1 MEKMLKYTKLEV
13 GGMQMYHCHIQFYFT
28 GRPCN
33 VFEAIKRMSLPEHFS
48 YGFSHSDTPQESS
61 AADAD
66 VIFANLL
73 GTDVTS
79 TVRMLTASKRKEAE
93 LILLAEQEQLCSC
106 ENDLSEIR
114 DIWPVPMS
122 QSVLDFRILKW
133 QKDYKAAKDFWE
145 ANHFL
150 DAALN
155 SSPNLVWYKT
165 KEGVHEKVNDS
176 FCQTVQ
182 KTREQVEGRRHAYI
196 WDVDEDDPAC
206 IESECEVMHSRRTCV
221 SQEKIETRD
230 GLKHLTTYKSPL
242 YDLDGSVM
250 GTVGLGIDITRER
263 AYEQEVLKRDQLLET
278 IFNTTECG
286 VMCHTTD
293 GSQILSI
300 NQAALKILG
309 YQSQQDLLDNGFDM
323 VAGSVVAEDKSKLL
337 DTIKAL
343 KAVGDNATVEYR
355 VQHSSG
361 KILHVMCNMKL
372 LERNGTLFYQR
383 FLLDCTAQ
391 KIQER
396 KEWEKKDLKIEY
408 QEKLFDIFSTYL
420 ASNTDDVYMMLN
432 KNAHIV
438 EYISPNVERVLGVSM
453 AEVAEDLRKFGQARY
468 LTGKPFT
475 YEDLEKLEPG
485 SESVK
490 IETERI
496 NPRTGERK
504 YFRENVYCV
513 TIQNVKKLIVYISD
527 RTRERK
533 IQDALVEALD
543 MAKVANKAKSAFLSS
558 VSHDIRTPMNAI
570 MGLTELLKDEA
581 GNPAQVIEYTQKIH
595 AASQHLLGLINDVL
609 DMNKIESGNTTL
621 NISQF
626 SLAEVIDDLNT
637 IIRPQTKAKNQ
648 TFEIYTAALTFEDL
662 LGDKLRINQILINIL
677 SNAVKYTQSGGK
689 IVMRVEELPQLN
701 ENYSQIQFTISDN
714 GMGMSEEYL
723 QKIFNPFT
731 RENSSAINKIQ
742 GTGLGMA
749 ITKSL
754 VDLMNG
760 SIQVQSKPGQGST
773 FTLKLELRI
782 QNQTRGEDW
791 NFWRKNG
798 ISRMLVVDDEE
809 DICKNIIR
817 TMSGTGVIIQF
828 ATNGQMTVDMVCRAR
843 ENKRAYD
850 LILLDWK
857 MPGMDGMETARQI
870 RDNYHDDIPIM
881 IFTAHDWEEIKEEA
895 LGIGINHF
903 LLKPFFMSNFKEAVL
918 RIMGDRSN
926 VLPQAGGTALK
937 GKNILV
943 VDDIEIN
950 RMILTKILNKLEA
963 TCDTAEN
970 GQEAVQKFE
979 KSKPGEYDI
988 IFMDIQM
995 PIMDGYEST
1004 RKIRASSHPSA
1015 KQVAI
1020 IAMTANAFNDDV
1032 TEALES
1038 GMDAHIAKP
1047 VVVDQLKATVS
1058 EVLHHKQELQHKI

>member
-1 MEKMLKYTKLEV
+1 
-13 GGMQMYHCHIQFYFT
+13 MYHCHIHFYFT

-33 VFEAIKRMSLPEHFS
+33 VFEAIKKMSPPEHFS
-48 YGFSHSDTPQESS
+48 YEFSHSDTPLKKS

-73 GTDVTS
+73 ETDAIS
-79 TVRMLTASKRKEAE
+79 TVHMLAVSKRKEAE
-93 LILLAEQEQLCSC
+93 LILLAEQDQLSSC
-106 ENDLSEIR
+106 ENGLSGIR
-114 DIWPVPMS
+114 DIWLMPMS
-122 QSVLDFRILKW
+122 QAVLDFRLLKW
-133 QKDYKAAKDFWE
+133 QEDYKKGKDFWE
-145 ANHFL
+145 TRHFL
-150 DAALN
+150 DAVLD
-155 SSPNLVWYKT
+155 SSPNLVWFKT
-165 KEGVHEKVNDS
+165 KDGIHEKVNDS
-176 FCQTVQ
+176 FCRTVH
-182 KTREQVEGRRHAYI
+182 KTKAQAEGRRHAYI

-206 IESECEVMHSRRTCV
+206 IESECEVMLSKKTCV
-221 SQEKIETRD
+221 SQENIDTRE

-263 AYEQEVLKRDQLLET
+263 AYEQEVMKRDQMLET

-300 NQAALKILG
+300 NQAALRILG
-309 YQSQQDLLDNGFDM
+309 YQSQQEMLDDGFDM
-323 VAGSVVAEDKSKLL
+323 IAGSVMYEDRSKLL
-337 DTIKAL
+337 DTIRAL
-343 KAVGDNATVEYR
+343 KTVGDNATVEYR

-361 KILHVMCNMKL
+361 KILHVMGNIKL
-372 LERNGTLFYQR
+372 LERNGIPFYQR

-391 KIQER
+391 KIREK
-396 KEWEKKDLKIEY
+396 KEWEKKDLEIEY

-420 ASNTDDVYMMLN
+420 ASNTDDVYMMLD
-432 KNAHIV
+432 KNAQIA

-453 AEVAEDLRKFGQARY
+453 EEVEKDLKKFGQARY
-468 LTGKPFT
+468 LTGKPLT

-485 SESVK
+485 SESVEM
-490 IETERI
+490 ETERI
-496 NPRTGERK
+496 NPRTGEQK
-504 YFRENVYCV
+504 YFRENIYCV
-513 TIQNVKKLIVYISD
+513 TIQNVQKLIVYISD
-527 RTRERK
+527 RTKERK

-621 NISQF
+621 NISGF

-637 IIRPQTKAKNQ
+637 IIRPQAKAKKQ
-648 TFEIYTAALTFEDL
+648 TFEIYTAALTFENL

-677 SNAVKYTQSGGK
+677 SNAVKYTQNGGRIIMK
-689 IVMRVEELPQLN
+689 VEELPQVN
-701 ENYSQIQFTISDN
+701 ENYSQIQFTVSDN

-723 QKIFNPFT
+723 RQIFNPFT
-731 RENSSAINKIQ
+731 RENSSTINKIQ

-760 SIQVQSKPGQGST
+760 SIQVQSKPGAGST

-782 QNQTRGEDW
+782 SDEARSEDW

-809 DICKNIIR
+809 DICKNIIH
-817 TMSGTGVIIQF
+817 TMSGTGVITQF
-828 ATNGQMTVDMVCRAR
+828 ATDGQTTVDMVFRAR
-843 ENKRAYD
+843 ENKRPYD

-895 LGIGINHF
+895 LGIGISHF

-926 VLPQAGGTALK
+926 VLPQVGETVLK
-937 GKNILV
+937 GKHILV

-950 RMILTKILNKLEA
+950 RMILTKILDKLEA

-979 KSKPGEYDI
+979 GSKPGEYDI

-995 PIMDGYEST
+995 PVMDGYEAT
-1004 RKIRASSHPSA
+1004 KKIRASSHPSA
-1015 KQVAI
+1015 KQAAI

-1032 TEALES
+1032 TKALES

-1047 VVVDQLKATVS
+1047 VVVDQLKTTVS
-1058 EVLHHKQELQHKI
+1058 EVLQRKRALQEKG

>member
-1 MEKMLKYTKLEV
+1 MLKYKKLNKV
-13 GGMQMYHCHIQFYFT
+13 GGMQMYHCHIHFYFT
-28 GRPCN
+28 GNPCN
-33 VFEAIKRMSLPEHFS
+33 IFEAMKKMSPPEHFS
-48 YGFSHSDTPQESS
+48 YEFSHSGIPQEN
-61 AADAD
+61 AAAEAD
-66 VIFANLL
+66 VIFANLQ
-73 GTDVTS
+73 GADASS
-79 TVRMLTASKRKEAE
+79 TVHMLASSKRKEAE
-93 LILLAEQEQLCSC
+93 LILLAEQNQLCSC
-106 ENDLSEIR
+106 ENALSEIR
-114 DIWPVPMS
+114 DIWPMPMS
-122 QSVLDFRILKW
+122 EAVMNFRLLKW
-133 QKDYKAAKDFWE
+133 QEDYKAGKDFWE
-145 ANHFL
+145 VNHFL

-165 KEGVHEKVNDS
+165 KDGIHEKVNES
-176 FCQTVQ
+176 FCQTVH
-182 KTREQVEGRRHAYI
+182 KTKEQVEGRRHAYV
-196 WDVDEDDPAC
+196 WDVEQDDPAC
-206 IESECEVMHSRRTCV
+206 IESECEVMLSRKCCV
-221 SQEKIETRD
+221 SQENIETRD

-263 AYEQEVLKRDQLLET
+263 NYEQEVLKRDQLLQT
-278 IFNTTECG
+278 IFSTTECG

-300 NQAALKILG
+300 NQAALKIMG
-309 YQSQQDLLDNGFDM
+309 YQSQQELLDNGFDM
-323 VAGSVVAEDKSKLL
+323 IAGSVVAEDRPKLL
-337 DTIKAL
+337 DTIRAL
-343 KAVGDNATVEYR
+343 KKVGDNATVEYR

-361 KILHVMCNMKL
+361 KILHIMGNIKL

-391 KIQER
+391 KIQEK
-396 KEWEKKDLKIEY
+396 KEWEKKDLEIEY

-420 ASNTDDVYMMLN
+420 SSNTDDVYMMLN
-432 KNAHIV
+432 NDAHAV
-438 EYISPNVERVLGVSM
+438 EYVSPNVERVLGVSRDEL
-453 AEVAEDLRKFGQARY
+453 AKDLRKFGHAKY
-468 LTGKPFT
+468 LTGSPFS
-475 YEDLEKLEPG
+475 YDDLKKLEPG
-485 SESVK
+485 SESMK
-490 IETERI
+490 METERI

-504 YFRENVYCV
+504 YFRESVYCV
-513 TIQNVKKLIVYISD
+513 TIQNAKKLIVYISD

-543 MAKVANKAKSAFLSS
+543 MAKVANKAKSSFLSS

-570 MGLTELLKDEA
+570 MGLTELLKDDA
-581 GNPAQVIEYTQKIH
+581 DDPAQVIEYTQKIH

-637 IIRPQTKAKNQ
+637 IIRPQTKAKKQ
-648 TFEIYTAALTFEDL
+648 TFEIYTAALTFEEL

-677 SNAVKYTQSGGK
+677 SNAVKYTQSGGRIIMK
-689 IVMRVEELPQLN
+689 VEELPQVN

-723 QKIFNPFT
+723 SKIFNPFS

-754 VDLMNG
+754 VELMNG
-760 SIQVQSKPGQGST
+760 SIQVQSKLGEGST

-782 QNQTRGEDW
+782 QDQAHGEDW

-809 DICKNIIR
+809 DICKNIIH
-817 TMSGTGVIIQF
+817 TMSGTGVITQF
-828 ATNGQMTVDMVCRAR
+828 ATDGPMAVDMVCRAR
-843 ENKRAYD
+843 ENKRPYD

-857 MPGMDGMETARQI
+857 MPGMDGMETARQV
-870 RDNYHDDIPIM
+870 RDHYKDDIPIM

-895 LGIGINHF
+895 LGIGISHF

-918 RIMGDRSN
+918 RIMGNRSK
-926 VLPQAGGTALK
+926 VLPQVGETDLK
-937 GKNILV
+937 GKHILV

-950 RMILTKILNKLEA
+950 RMILMKILNKLGA
-963 TCDTAEN
+963 TCDSAEN
-970 GQEAVQKFE
+970 GQEAIQKFE
-979 KSKPGEYDI
+979 QSKPGAYDI

-995 PIMDGYEST
+995 PVMDGYHAT
-1004 RKIRASSHPSA
+1004 RAIRASSHPSA
-1015 KQVAI
+1015 KQVSI

-1058 EVLHHKQELQHKI
+1058 EVLHHKKEL